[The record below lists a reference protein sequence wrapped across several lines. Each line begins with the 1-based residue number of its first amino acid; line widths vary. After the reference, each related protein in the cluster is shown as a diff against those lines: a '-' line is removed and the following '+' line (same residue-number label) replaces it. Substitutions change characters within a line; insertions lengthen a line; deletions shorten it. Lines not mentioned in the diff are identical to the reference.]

1 MQTVRLRDKGPY
13 SHLADAGSFCN
24 EPFFHEKKRERVQCV
39 KSKKGPLLATD
50 TFSSAGIH
58 IILRRNGGQ
67 FRFSLKAFVISFKNQ
82 ELISYCDEASIVM
95 EVFKPTSQLTN
106 SIVYILSF
114 IFEGNVPSPLHC

>member
-1 MQTVRLRDKGPY
+1 MPTVRLRDNGPY

-24 EPFFHEKKRERVQCV
+24 KPFFHEKKRERVQCV

-58 IILRRNGGQ
+58 IILRRNGGPL
-67 FRFSLKAFVISFKNQ
+67 RFSLKAFVISFKNQ
-82 ELISYCDEASIVM
+82 ELISYCDEASIVT

-106 SIVYILSF
+106 SMEYIFFL
-114 IFEGNVPSPLHC
+114 LYC